1 MRTPS
6 SAGLAPAGLAA
17 TAAALLAGCGGS
29 ADDRGPA
36 GSRPAPA
43 SSTPSTPAG
52 EREGEA
58 LPSPATSTA
67 PDTEAHAQ
75 AASPAA
81 QDVGAVAARYLAARE
96 NAISYTH
103 PTPRSWLT
111 EAREVMTPTGWRRL
125 SDSLGSSGGFPA
137 ATARA
142 HKWSV
147 RTDVS
152 CQHHPDA
159 GPPTATRATLIC
171 GVTDT
176 TVDASGNPVPA
187 KALPAVWPYQRPQTS
202 ALLLLRQVGGRWLVD
217 ADQTGQAG

>member
-1 MRTPS
+1 M
-6 SAGLAPAGLAA
+6 
-17 TAAALLAGCGGS
+17 
-29 ADDRGPA
+29 
-36 GSRPAPA
+36 RPAPSVLPLA
-43 SSTPSTPAG
+43 GALGAVVLTAGCSATGSSA
-52 EREGEA
+52 
-58 LPSPATSTA
+58 A
-67 PDTEAHAQ
+67 P
-75 AASPAA
+75 ASPAVPPA
-81 QDVGAVAARYLAARE
+81 PAVSSAPPAPATAPPASPEPDPMPVRAELDVLEVATRYLAARE